1 MATLS
6 LDSAKVISEPAE
18 YKRLEDVASE
28 WDALA
33 NLRDEQMRS
42 GFDVSFSRVL
52 APKFEEILGGED
64 CSMVFDV
71 GCGTGALA
79 ERIASRVELLVG
91 VDVSKESI
99 RIAQSQTATTP
110 KLTFIHDSIQ
120 SFADRQAANT
130 FSCAIA
136 NMVLMD
142 VLNLCEVVRAVR
154 RVLRPGGGFIFSIT
168 HPVYWSVYKGYR
180 QASWFEYKNEIPIE
194 APFTISKDDQGKI
207 TTTHVH
213 RPLSAYQCALESNG
227 FTIEN
232 FYAPLPDHKTE
243 AKYPRPWSVPRFLI
257 FQCRARSKAGGSL
270 LVSG

>member
-1 MATLS
+1 MVTLS
-6 LDSAKVISEPAE
+6 LDSAKVVSKPAR

-33 NLRDEQMRS
+33 DLRDEQMRS
-42 GFDVSFSRVL
+42 GRDVSFDRVI
-52 APKFEEILGGED
+52 APEFEEILGGED
-64 CSMVFDV
+64 CSMVFDA

-79 ERIASRVELLVG
+79 ERIASRVEHLVG

-99 RIAQSQTATTP
+99 RIAQGRTATNS

-142 VLNLCEVVRAVR
+142 VLSLCEVVRAVR

-168 HPVYWSVYKGYR
+168 HPVHWPVYKGYH
-180 QASWFEYKNEIPIE
+180 QAPWFTYDDEIPIE
-194 APFTISKDDQGKI
+194 APFTISNDDQGEI

-213 RPLSAYQCALESNG
+213 RPLSAYRSALKSNG

-232 FYAPLPDHKTE
+232 LYAPLPDHKTE
-243 AKYPRPWSVPRFLI
+243 AKYPQPWSGPRFLI
-257 FQCRARSKAGGSL
+257 FQCRA
-270 LVSG
+270 